1 MSPMP
6 YSSQIPSPITSTQ
19 TTIIANNNN
28 NRYLQK
34 NHYLVPS
41 SIGPSNNSYYS
52 QQISPSSYSPDQ
64 SPNLYCDVLGTNL
77 ISDHGIKLESVHN
90 HNHSESR
97 GSSIDEEHEM
107 RHNSESSEHLHD
119 LDSHLVNKHNMERP
133 SVVNVKME

>member
-19 TTIIANNNN
+19 TTIMANNN

-34 NHYLVPS
+34 SLYLVPPT
-41 SIGPSNNSYYS
+41 GPSNNSYYS
-52 QQISPSSYSPDQ
+52 QQISPSYSPDQ
-64 SPNLYCDVLGTNL
+64 SPLNQYCDVLGTNL

-107 RHNSESSEHLHD
+107 RHHSENSEHLHD
-119 LDSHLVNKHNMERP
+119 LDSHLVNKHNMERA

>member
-19 TTIIANNNN
+19 TTIMANNN

-34 NHYLVPS
+34 SLYLVPPT
-41 SIGPSNNSYYS
+41 GPSTNSYYS
-52 QQISPSSYSPDQ
+52 QISPSYSPDQ
-64 SPNLYCDVLGTNL
+64 SPLNQYCDVLGTNL

-97 GSSIDEEHEM
+97 GSSIDEEQEM
-107 RHNSESSEHLHD
+107 RHHGENSEHLHD
-119 LDSHLVNKHNMERP
+119 LDSHLVNKHNMERA